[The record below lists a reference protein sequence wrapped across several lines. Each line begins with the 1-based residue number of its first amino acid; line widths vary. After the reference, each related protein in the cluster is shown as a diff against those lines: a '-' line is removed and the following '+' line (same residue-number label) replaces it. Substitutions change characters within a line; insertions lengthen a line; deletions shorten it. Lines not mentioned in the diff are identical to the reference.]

1 MKSRIGRPAV
11 GLVSLVLAAGCSKP
25 APPPPP
31 APQPPSWSD
40 PSPHT
45 NGFVVSNGV
54 RLNYLDWGGSGPPLI
69 LIHGYGDNP
78 HVFDDMAPA
87 LSDRFR
93 VVAYARRGHGRSEAK
108 GPYDTATLVEDLRGV
123 MDSLRIPKAHLAG
136 WSMGGNEITGMAG
149 SHPDRVDRIVYLD
162 GGYDWSD
169 PTVVAAF
176 GQTPAD
182 LTPPP
187 SALVSIEAYRA
198 SHVKAWFTKVSDPSR
213 IEAYIR
219 DLVVIQPDGSVRSAM
234 TDSAQAG
241 LFASLTSQARDYR
254 KVKAPA
260 LAIYATT
267 FFDTKHPDSTQ
278 AIKNLAWE
286 AKYLIPFRK
295 ASVARIKREL
305 AGVEIVDVPGTHSDF
320 IFVSKAAVVAAIR
333 RFLGAPPAGG

>member
-1 MKSRIGRPAV
+1 MIRRIGHPA
-11 GLVSLVLAAGCSKP
+11 LSLVALIAATGCSQP
-25 APPPPP
+25 APPPAPAEPP
-31 APQPPSWSD
+31 AWSD

-78 HVFDDMAPA
+78 HAFDDMAPA
-87 LSDRFR
+87 FRDRFR
-93 VVAYARRGHGRSEAK
+93 VLAYARRGHGRSETK
-108 GPYDTATLVEDLRGV
+108 GPYDTATLVEDLRGL

-149 SHPDRVDRIVYLD
+149 AHPDRVGRIVYLD
-162 GGYDWSD
+162 AGYDWSD

-176 GQTPAD
+176 DQSPAG

-187 SALVSIEAYRA
+187 TAMVSIDAYRA
-198 SHVKAWFTKVSDPSR
+198 SHVNAWFTKVTNPGQ

-260 LAIYATT
+260 LAIYAAT
-267 FFDTKHPDSTQ
+267 FFDTQHPDSAQ
-278 AIKNLAWE
+278 AVKNLAWE
-286 AKYLIPFRK
+286 AKFLIPFRK

-305 AGVEIVDVPGTHSDF
+305 PGVEVVDVPGTHSDF
-320 IFVSKAAVVAAIR
+320 MFVSRDAVVAAIQ
-333 RFLGAPPAGG
+333 RFLE